1 MLCYVRKRRRRQS
14 QTEAHFLGL
23 YREVRYGIMVLYIGG
38 LKQAS
43 GGFHRTDVNLHADL
57 GEKRRV
63 FVVEELREPLGL
75 RFNQK
80 NPEHESLHRLGRLAR
95 LPRFAHEDFS

>member
-1 MLCYVRKRRRRQS
+1 MKASTVS
-14 QTEAHFLGL
+14 TETHFLRL
-23 YREVRYGIMVLYIGG
+23 YREVCYGIMVLYIGG

-63 FVVEELREPLGL
+63 LVVEELRESLGL
-75 RFNQK
+75 
-80 NPEHESLHRLGRLAR
+80 SLTKKTQCTKAYIALDASLDRLDSLTRIFRNVL
-95 LPRFAHEDFS
+95 